1 MMPEFEP
8 RVLTVGEKYID
19 GMESWPLGR
28 GVEFSWKG
36 WDSTARLRFF
46 LDGPSEVEIKA
57 IEEGDATF
65 ALTVDG
71 PALFLLYRFDPIPWA
86 STSYSWRL
94 NGADAVLPEMPSSP
108 HARLSLYTSLV
119 DANTCVVKALRM
131 CTLSPHFTGK
141 FIAAIRA
148 QTREPFDHDAYM
160 HHVDSIDDPRIS
172 PDRVARGLLNRAIA
186 RSHGGD

>member
-57 IEEGDATF
+57 IEEGNATF

-71 PALFLLYRFDPIPWA
+71 PAIFLLYRFDPIPWA
-86 STSYSWRL
+86 SVSYSWHL
-94 NGADAVLPEMPSSP
+94 NGEGTVLPEMPSSP

-131 CTLSPHFTGK
+131 CTLSPHFTSK
-141 FIAAIRA
+141 LIATIRA
-148 QTREPFDHDAYM
+148 QAREPFDRDAYTR
-160 HHVDSIDDPRIS
+160 HVDRIDDPRIR
-172 PDRVARGLLNRAIA
+172 PDRVARELLKRAIA

>member
-57 IEEGDATF
+57 IEEGNATF

-71 PALFLLYRFDPIPWA
+71 PAIFLLYRFDPIPWA
-86 STSYSWRL
+86 SASYSWHL
-94 NGADAVLPEMPSSP
+94 NGPDAVLPEMPSSP

-141 FIAAIRA
+141 FITAIHA
-148 QTREPFDHDAYM
+148 QAREPVDHDAYM
-160 HHVDSIDDPRIS
+160 HHVDSIDDPGIS

>member
-8 RVLTVGEKYID
+8 RVLTVGEKYIE
-19 GMESWPLGR
+19 GMESWPQP
-28 GVEFSWKG
+28 GVEFSWRG
-36 WDSTARLRFF
+36 GDSTPRLRSF
-46 LDGPSEVEIKA
+46 LDNPAPMEVKA
-57 IEEGDATF
+57 IEEGNATF

-71 PALFLLYRFDPIPWA
+71 PAIFLLYRFDPIPWA
-86 STSYSWRL
+86 SVSYSWHL
-94 NGADAVLPEMPSSP
+94 NGEGTVLPEMPSSP

-141 FIAAIRA
+141 FITAIHA
-148 QTREPFDHDAYM
+148 QAREPFDHDAYM